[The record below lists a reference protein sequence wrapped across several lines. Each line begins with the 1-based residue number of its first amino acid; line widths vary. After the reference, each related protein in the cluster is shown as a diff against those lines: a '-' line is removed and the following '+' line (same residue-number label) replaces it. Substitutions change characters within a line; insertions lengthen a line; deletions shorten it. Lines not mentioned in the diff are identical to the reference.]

1 MEMETNS
8 RNIFWGL
15 VVKPG
20 KRYET
25 EVQEPFRITK
35 ACLEMSTAG
44 ESVSSLKIEFDNNE
58 EFTIANLSSSV
69 STTTL
74 DLGDL
79 GRQKICFKV
88 DGPGTVHLTGVWGAA
103 MNFTEEPSQGSPR
116 VEEAEEEEAD
126 LEGAAKNF
134 TQEQVEA
141 VKRVRCKNYY
151 EILGLSKD
159 STDADLKKAY
169 RKLALAFHPDK
180 NKTPGASEAFKAI
193 GNAYAVLSDE
203 GKRRRY
209 DLYGSDEEQQTARS
223 SSSSFVESSD
233 DSD

>member
-20 KRYET
+20 KRYEA
-25 EVQEPFRITK
+25 QGPFRITR

-44 ESVSSLKIEFDNNE
+44 ESNSSLIACDNNE
-58 EFTIANLSSSV
+58 EFIIANLSSSV
-69 STTTL
+69 SNWTL
-74 DLGDL
+74 DLSFNEG
-79 GRQKICFKV
+79 QKICFKV
-88 DGPGTVHLTGVWGAA
+88 DGPGTVYLTGVGGAA
-103 MNFTEEPSQGSPR
+103 KNFTEEPSQGSPR

-141 VKRVRCKNYY
+141 VKRVRRCKNYY

-159 STDADLKKAY
+159 SSDADLKKAY

>member
-20 KRYET
+20 KRYEA
-25 EVQEPFRITK
+25 QGPFRITR

-44 ESVSSLKIEFDNNE
+44 ESNSSLIACDNNE
-58 EFTIANLSSSV
+58 EFIIANLSSSV
-69 STTTL
+69 SNWTL
-74 DLGDL
+74 DLSFNEG
-79 GRQKICFKV
+79 QKICFKV
-88 DGPGTVHLTGVWGAA
+88 DGPGTVYLTGVGGAA
-103 MNFTEEPSQGSPR
+103 KNFTEEPSQGSPR

-134 TQEQVEA
+134 TEEPSQGSPRVEEAEEEGAAKNLTQEQVEA
-141 VKRVRCKNYY
+141 VKRVRTRKNYY

-159 STDADLKKAY
+159 YSDADLKKAY

-180 NKTPGASEAFKAI
+180 NKTPGATEAFKAI

-209 DLYGSDEEQQTARS
+209 DLYGQ
-223 SSSSFVESSD
+223 
-233 DSD
+233 

>member
-20 KRYET
+20 KRYEA
-25 EVQEPFRITK
+25 QGPFRITR

-44 ESVSSLKIEFDNNE
+44 ESNSSLIACENNE
-58 EFTIANLSSSV
+58 EFIIANLSSSV
-69 STTTL
+69 SNWTL
-74 DLGDL
+74 DLSFNEG
-79 GRQKICFKV
+79 QKICFKV
-88 DGPGTVHLTGVWGAA
+88 DGPGTVYLTGVGGAA
-103 MNFTEEPSQGSPR
+103 KNFTEEPSQGSPR
-116 VEEAEEEEAD
+116 VEEAEEE
-126 LEGAAKNF
+126 GAAKNL

-141 VKRVRCKNYY
+141 VKRVRTRKNYY

-159 STDADLKKAY
+159 YSDADLKKAY

-180 NKTPGASEAFKAI
+180 NKTPGATEAFKAI

-223 SSSSFVESSD
+223 SSSSSFVESSD